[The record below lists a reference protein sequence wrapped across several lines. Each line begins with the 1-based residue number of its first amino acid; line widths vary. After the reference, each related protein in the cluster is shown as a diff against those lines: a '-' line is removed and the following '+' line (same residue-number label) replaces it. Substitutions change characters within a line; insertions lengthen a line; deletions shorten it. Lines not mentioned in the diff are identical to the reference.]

1 MAFAVMNT
9 VTVTQVTLPAALA
22 DVHRMELELYT
33 GFEGFRRVAVL
44 VSEDGTQLV
53 TVAEWDSRDHFLA
66 FRQSE
71 IGRRTVEVAL
81 PWHPHSSFFE
91 VVSTVAAGR

>member
-1 MAFAVMNT
+1 MPFAVMNT
-9 VTVTQVTLPAALA
+9 VTVTKEVMPAALA
-22 DVHRMELELYT
+22 DVHRLELELYPS
-33 GFEGFRRVAVL
+33 FEGFRRVSVF

-71 IGRRTVEVAL
+71 TGRRTVEVAL